1 MARCVLDRHNW
12 GVVAGLILLETMMNK
27 REIDAIHKVSESLEV
42 KVSEVLKDVIEQYNE
57 SVAMNVLI
65 NVGTSM
71 IAKALVMT
79 EPSNRDNVENIAFR
93 ITQMK
98 VEEGHAAVESMMA
111 IGKAMLP
118 QGGAYTCQP
127 TPPKKH

>member
-1 MARCVLDRHNW
+1 VARSALGGHDWRAVD
-12 GVVAGLILLETMMNK
+12 GLIFLETMMDK
-27 REIDAIHKVSESLEV
+27 RVIDAIQKISESLELR
-42 KVSEVLKDVIEQYNE
+42 VSATLKDAIEQYDE

-71 IAKALVMT
+71 LAKALVMT
-79 EPSNRDNVENIAFR
+79 DPSNRDNVENIAFR

>member
-1 MARCVLDRHNW
+1 MD
-12 GVVAGLILLETMMNK
+12 K
-27 REIDAIHKVSESLEV
+27 RVIDAIQKISESLELR
-42 KVSEVLKDVIEQYNE
+42 VSATLKDAIEQYDE

-71 IAKALVMT
+71 LAKALVMT
-79 EPSNRDNVENIAFR
+79 DPSNRDNVENIAFR

>member
-1 MARCVLDRHNW
+1 MD
-12 GVVAGLILLETMMNK
+12 K
-27 REIDAIHKVSESLEV
+27 REIDAIQKISESLEIR
-42 KVSEVLKDVIEQYNE
+42 VSQTLKDVMEQYDE
-57 SVAMNVLI
+57 GVALNVLI

-71 IAKALVMT
+71 LAKALVMT
-79 EPSNRDNVENIAFR
+79 DPSNRDNVENIAFR

>member
-1 MARCVLDRHNW
+1 MD
-12 GVVAGLILLETMMNK
+12 K
-27 REIDAIHKVSESLEV
+27 REIDAIQKISESLEIRISQTF
-42 KVSEVLKDVIEQYNE
+42 KEVMEQYDE
-57 SVAMNVLI
+57 GVALNVLI

-71 IAKALVMT
+71 LAKGLIMT
-79 EPSNRDNVENIAFR
+79 DPSNRDNIENIAFR

-98 VEEGHAAVESMMA
+98 VEEGHAAVESLMA
-111 IGKAMLP
+111 ISKAMLP

>member
-1 MARCVLDRHNW
+1 MD
-12 GVVAGLILLETMMNK
+12 K
-27 REIDAIHKVSESLEV
+27 RVIDAIQKISESLEI
-42 KVSEVLKDVIEQYNE
+42 KVSITLKDAIEQYDE

-71 IAKALVMT
+71 LAKALIMT
-79 EPSNRDNVENIAFR
+79 DPANRDNIENIAFR

-98 VEEGHAAVESMMA
+98 VEEGHAAVESLMA
-111 IGKAMLP
+111 IGKAMQP
-118 QGGAYTCQP
+118 QGGAYTCQQ

>member
-1 MARCVLDRHNW
+1 
-12 GVVAGLILLETMMNK
+12 MMDK
-27 REIDAIHKVSESLEV
+27 REIDAIQKISESLEMRV
-42 KVSEVLKDVIEQYNE
+42 NATMKDVLEQYKPE
-57 SVAMNVLI
+57 LAINVLI
-65 NVGTSM
+65 NVATSM
-71 IAKALVMT
+71 LAKALIMT
-79 EPSNRDNVENIAFR
+79 DPANRDNIENIAFR

-127 TPPKKH
+127 WPPKKH

>member
-1 MARCVLDRHNW
+1 MD
-12 GVVAGLILLETMMNK
+12 K
-27 REIDAIHKVSESLEV
+27 RVIDAIQKISESLEI
-42 KVSEVLKDVIEQYNE
+42 KVSATLKDAIEQYDE

-71 IAKALVMT
+71 LAKALIMT
-79 EPSNRDNVENIAFR
+79 DPSNRDNVENIAFR

-98 VEEGHAAVESMMA
+98 VEEGHAAVESMIA
-111 IGKAMLP
+111 ISKAMFA

-127 TPPKKH
+127 TPPKKT